1 MKRYRFIIIGILLMM
16 VYACNEEQKNFVP
29 KLQDVGDLVL
39 AEAHITKYY
48 KIGSTEW
55 LDRFEV
61 WKSAPYTYTASVDFS
76 KIKVLSD
83 NNKSNINNDSRNIIT
98 FVLPPVKISGA
109 YKKWGDGSC
118 VYESVNL
125 LRSSI
130 DDNERLLEENKTVAE
145 MKAKFSNDS
154 LVRNQLINQAT
165 ASARIYLTSF
175 MENFYGEDITVYV
188 EFNEDIIK
196 YEKNIN

>member
-1 MKRYRFIIIGILLMM
+1 MKRNRFFIIGILLMM
-16 VYACNEEQKNFVP
+16 VYACKEEQKNFVP

-48 KIGSTEW
+48 KIGSTKG

-76 KIKVLSD
+76 KIKVSSD
-83 NNKSNINNDSRNIIT
+83 INKSNINNDSRNIIT

-109 YKKWGDGSC
+109 YKEWGDGSC

-125 LRSSI
+125 FCSFI
-130 DDNERLLEENKTVAE
+130 DDNERLLEENKMVAE

-165 ASARIYLTSF
+165 ASARIYLTSI

-188 EFNEDIIK
+188 EFN
-196 YEKNIN
+196 